1 VAIQEE
7 KPNKPTEFKKRD
19 VKAAGRDKKEPKQDV
34 IEAEKNKLARAAQ
47 TSKKR
52 KRLLE
57 RIEKSERKDRG
68 RIEKLTTKRV
78 NIDSQKKVDAKKSK
92 KAAKSN

>member
-1 VAIQEE
+1 M
-7 KPNKPTEFKKRD
+7 
-19 VKAAGRDKKEPKQDV
+19 

-68 RIEKLTTKRV
+68 RIEKLTNKRAK
-78 NIDSQKKVDAKKSK
+78 IDAAKKADAKKSK
-92 KAAKSN
+92 KAAKLN

>member
-1 VAIQEE
+1 M
-7 KPNKPTEFKKRD
+7 
-19 VKAAGRDKKEPKQDV
+19 GDV

-57 RIEKSERKDRG
+57 RIEKSERKDKG
-68 RIEKLTTKRV
+68 RK
-78 NIDSQKKVDAKKSK
+78 QWQW
-92 KAAKSN
+92 